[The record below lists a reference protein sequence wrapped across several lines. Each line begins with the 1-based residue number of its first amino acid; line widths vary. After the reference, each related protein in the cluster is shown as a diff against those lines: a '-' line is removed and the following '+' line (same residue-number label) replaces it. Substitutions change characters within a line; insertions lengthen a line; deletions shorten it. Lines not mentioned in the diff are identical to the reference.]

1 MTDRKEG
8 YEENEQ
14 NEERKGKSDRRV
26 EGCGVNKQRER
37 DVEGLRG
44 VWRSE
49 IMGGGEGREGSVRVC
64 HRKDFDSDLSP

>member
-1 MTDRKEG
+1 M
-8 YEENEQ
+8 
-14 NEERKGKSDRRV
+14 
-26 EGCGVNKQRER
+26 NKQRER